1 MTEEGLREA
10 KHDEK
15 RNAELDAIWMKEGN
29 ELRDAIRSGKTTKE
43 EAAKVVVA

>member
-10 KHDEK
+10 KHAEK
-15 RNAELDAIWMKEGN
+15 RNAELDAIWMKEGI
-29 ELRDAIRSGKTTKE
+29 ELRDEIRSGKTTKE